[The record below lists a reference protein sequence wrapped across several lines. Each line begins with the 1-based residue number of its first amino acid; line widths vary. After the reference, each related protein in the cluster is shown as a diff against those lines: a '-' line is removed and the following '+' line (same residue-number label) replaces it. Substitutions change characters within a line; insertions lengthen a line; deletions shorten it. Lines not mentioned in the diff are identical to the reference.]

1 MSNSTPPAPDR
12 LSRKVSEL
20 AACSRAQAEQYIE
33 GGWVKVDGE
42 VVESPQFMVDDQ
54 CVEVDPEARLETT
67 EPATMLLHKPVG
79 LAFGDCVSPVTEAT
93 RVEGDERRGM
103 RTLQRHFVH
112 LQPLMALD
120 DDASG
125 LVVVTQDGRVSRR
138 LKEDGAKLE
147 QEFLVE
153 IDGQAGPYTLS
164 RLARGLS
171 YQGRVLP
178 ACKVS
183 WQNEVRLRF
192 AIKDVR
198 AGQLRDMC
206 AQVGLRMVSS
216 RRLRI
221 GRIGLNKMPVGQRRV
236 PRCSRGICCHQ
247 CTVPFQ
253 QPDHP
258 DRGAFERLERR

>member
-1 MSNSTPPAPDR
+1 MSDPSNPAAER
-12 LSRKVSEL
+12 LSRKVSDL

-42 VVESPQFMVDDQ
+42 VVESPQFLVDEQ
-54 CVEVDPEARLETT
+54 CVELDPGARLETN

-79 LAFGDCVSPVTEAT
+79 FASADSVSLVTETT
-93 RVEGDERRGM
+93 RIEGDERRGM
-103 RTLQRHFVH
+103 RTLQRHFAH
-112 LQPLMALD
+112 LQPLMPLD

-125 LVVVTQDGRVSRR
+125 LVVVSQDARVARR
-138 LKEDGAKLE
+138 LKEDAAKIE

-171 YQGRVLP
+171 YEGRALP

-183 WQNEVRLRF
+183 WQNEIRLRF

-198 AGQLRDMC
+198 PGQLRDMC
-206 AQVGLRMVSS
+206 AQVGLQVVAM

-221 GRIGLNKMPVGQRRV
+221 GRIGLNKMPVGEWRYM
-236 PRCSRGICCHQ
+236 PAS
-247 CTVPFQ
+247 
-253 QPDHP
+253 
-258 DRGAFERLERR
+258 ERF

>member
-1 MSNSTPPAPDR
+1 MSDPSHPSAER
-12 LSRKVSEL
+12 LSRKVSDL

-42 VVESPQFMVDDQ
+42 VVESPQFLVADQ
-54 CVEVDPEARLETT
+54 CVEVDPDARLETT

-79 LAFGDCVSPVTEAT
+79 MGFADAASLVTEAT

-103 RTLQRHFVH
+103 RTLQRHFAH
-112 LQPLMALD
+112 LQPLMPLD
-120 DDASG
+120 DEASG
-125 LVVVTQDGRVSRR
+125 LVVVSQDGRVARR
-138 LKEDGAKLE
+138 LKEEGAKIE

-183 WQNEVRLRF
+183 WQNEIRLRF

-198 AGQLRDMC
+198 PGQLRDMC
-206 AQVGLRMVSS
+206 AQVGLRVVAI

-221 GRIGLNKMPVGQRRV
+221 GRIGLNKMPVGEWRYM
-236 PRCSRGICCHQ
+236 P
-247 CTVPFQ
+247 
-253 QPDHP
+253 
-258 DRGAFERLERR
+258 ANERF

>member
-1 MSNSTPPAPDR
+1 MSDPSPPNAER
-12 LSRKVSEL
+12 LSRKVSDL

-42 VVESPQFMVDDQ
+42 VVESPQFLVADQ
-54 CVEVDPEARLETT
+54 CVELEPDARLETA

-79 LAFGDCVSPVTEAT
+79 MTFAEAASLVTEAN

-103 RTLQRHFVH
+103 RTLQRHFAH
-112 LQPLMALD
+112 LQPLMPLD
-120 DDASG
+120 DEASG
-125 LVVVTQDGRVSRR
+125 LVVVTQDGRVTRR
-138 LKEDGAKLE
+138 LKEDGAKIE

-183 WQNEVRLRF
+183 WQNEIRLRF

-198 AGQLRDMC
+198 PGQLRDMC
-206 AQVGLRMVSS
+206 AQVGLRLVAI

-221 GRIGLNKMPVGQRRV
+221 GRIGLNKMPVGEWRYM
-236 PRCSRGICCHQ
+236 PAS
-247 CTVPFQ
+247 
-253 QPDHP
+253 
-258 DRGAFERLERR
+258 ERF